1 MVSGVEAVSILLKW
15 FSYLIP
21 LGEIIPRFDRPVPQ
35 LRMIVSE
42 MTSFVYDMY
51 HEKLNSSQ
59 QQWLATAE
67 LEKFA

>member
-15 FSYLIP
+15 FLYLIP
-21 LGEIIPRFDRPVPQ
+21 LGGIIPRFDRAVPQ